1 MIKQYNCPNC
11 AAPITGDSCP
21 YCGTVIHDFTAI
33 HVGEPSFIKIKDED
47 KIIIMR
53 IMVDE
58 VSITNE
64 SSEHRCHGC
73 NFSYVFTRTNN
84 VRLNLSGH
92 AISGDSTDGSLFT
105 VIMQDDYNDT

>member
-33 HVGEPSFIKIKDED
+33 HVGEPSFIIIKYED

-64 SSEHRCHGC
+64 SSKYRCHGR
-73 NFSYVFTRTNN
+73 NSSYVFTQTNEM
-84 VRLNLSGH
+84 RLNLSGY
-92 AISGDSTDGSLFT
+92 AISDDSTDGSLLT
-105 VIMQDDYNDT
+105 VIMQGDYSDT